1 MCIHSKKFEEQL
13 STAAVLRNLNCK
25 ATDQIQ
31 TRIIMNVSKRIPSQ
45 QRFSS
50 LDERFLTVLKKKT
63 KRWMDREAL
72 RMNILAA
79 VQICD
84 TIRTMLGP
92 KGMNKLVYGENV
104 VTFSSDSETF
114 LNEAG
119 VTNPIGR
126 MLVDLAKVQRDQI
139 GDGST
144 SLVLLTGAL
153 LKEADKLIDIGI
165 HPSTICSAYR
175 ISKEKALAILDEL
188 ASKVDLDQAVLEK
201 VAGTAMRESVQKH
214 KNIVAQAVLHVAQSR
229 GSYLDRDMIKIQP
242 QKGRSTFDTELVEG
256 VVLKSE
262 RLSHAIPRRISK
274 AKIALLDFP
283 ISKTSVRTDLR
294 MEIRDPQSYGRL
306 HEREEKIV
314 EDLVDKIQT
323 SGATAVFDQKGF
335 EKNAWRYFAS
345 RGIFVAKRAT
355 TKDMRLLEKASG
367 ATLTSTI
374 DDLSPDRLGFAEI
387 VEERKFNEE
396 KVVVVEGCKNP
407 QAVTIFARA
416 PTDASL
422 ETLEKELKRSI
433 GAVTSM
439 IEDPRIL
446 PGGGAIEMEL
456 SRRLREYCSDMSSR
470 ERLGIEAFAKALE
483 EIPTALVRNSGSK
496 PTDVL
501 VQMKAL
507 HNSGEVWAGFDSY
520 SMSVVDVAEAG
531 IYDVYR
537 VKSHMIKLAVD
548 AAISILRI
556 DDVIIASR
564 LTKKEAEERG
574 YEKADH

>member
-1 MCIHSKKFEEQL
+1 MMKHPRSLPLE
-13 STAAVLRNLNCK
+13 
-25 ATDQIQ
+25 
-31 TRIIMNVSKRIPSQ
+31 

-50 LDERFLTVLKKKT
+50 LDERFLTVLKRKT

-79 VQICD
+79 VQISD
-84 TIRTMLGP
+84 TIGSMLGP
-92 KGMNKLVYGENV
+92 KGMNKLIYRENV
-104 VTFSSDSETF
+104 VTFSSDCETF

-153 LKEADKLIDIGI
+153 LREADKLIEIGI
-165 HPSTICSAYR
+165 HPCTICSAYS
-175 ISKEKALAILDEL
+175 ISREKVLAVLDEL
-188 ASKVDLDQAVLEK
+188 ALKVNLELAVFEK

-214 KNIVAQAVLHVAQSR
+214 RNIVAKAALHLAKSESNYV
-229 GSYLDRDMIKIQP
+229 DRDMIKIQP
-242 QKGRSTFDTELVEG
+242 QKGRSTADTELIEG
-256 VVLKSE
+256 IVLKSE
-262 RLSHAIPRRISK
+262 RLGRAVPRSISN

-283 ISKTSVRTDLR
+283 ISKTPVRTDLK
-294 MEIRDPQSYGRL
+294 MEIRAPESYGRL
-306 HEREEKIV
+306 HEQEEKIV
-314 EDLVDKIQT
+314 EDLVEKIHA

-345 RGIFVAKRAT
+345 RGMFVAKRET
-355 TKDMRLLEKASG
+355 TKDMRLLEKACG

-374 DDLSPDRLGFAEI
+374 DDLSADKLGFAEI

-416 PTDASL
+416 PSGTSL

-433 GAVTSM
+433 GAVTSI

-446 PGGGAIEMEL
+446 PGGGASEVEL
-456 SRRLREYCSDMSSR
+456 SRRLREYCSGITSR
-470 ERLGIEAFAKALE
+470 ERLGIEAFARAVE
-483 EIPTALVRNSGSK
+483 EIPISLARNSGLK
-496 PTDVL
+496 AADVL
-501 VQMKAL
+501 VKLKAL
-507 HNSGEVWAGFDSY
+507 HNSGQTWAGFDSR
-520 SMSVVDVAEAG
+520 SMSIIDVAHAG
-531 IYDVYR
+531 IYDAHR

-564 LTKKEAEERG
+564 MTRKEAEERG